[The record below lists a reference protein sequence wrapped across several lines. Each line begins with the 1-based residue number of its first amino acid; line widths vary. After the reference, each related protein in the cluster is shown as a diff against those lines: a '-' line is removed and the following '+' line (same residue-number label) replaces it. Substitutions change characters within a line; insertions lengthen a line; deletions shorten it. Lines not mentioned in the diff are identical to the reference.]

1 MEEKILDFIMEYAQ
15 KNEGIPFQV
24 IEENFNIVMD
34 DKLKD
39 IISDAIWDRDNV
51 SDVIIESDRY
61 GNEIKNSGYEEN
73 AYAAFSFFISLPK

>member
-15 KNEGIPFQV
+15 KNEGDPFQV

-51 SDVIIESDRY
+51 SDVITESDRY
-61 GNEIKNSGYEEN
+61 VITCFED
-73 AYAAFSFFISLPK
+73 

>member
-1 MEEKILDFIMEYAQ
+1 MEEKILDFI
-15 KNEGIPFQV
+15 
-24 IEENFNIVMD
+24 MD

-61 GNEIKNSGYEEN
+61 VITCFED
-73 AYAAFSFFISLPK
+73 

>member
-15 KNEGIPFQV
+15 ENEGGPLQV

-51 SDVIIESDRY
+51 SDVITESDRY
-61 GNEIKNSGYEEN
+61 VITCFED
-73 AYAAFSFFISLPK
+73 

>member
-1 MEEKILDFIMEYAQ
+1 MEEKILDFIMKYAQ
-15 KNEGIPFQV
+15 ENEGVPFQV

-51 SDVIIESDRY
+51 SDVIMENDRY
-61 GNEIKNSGYEEN
+61 VITC
-73 AYAAFSFFISLPK
+73 FVD

>member
-1 MEEKILDFIMEYAQ
+1 MEEKILDFIMKYAQ
-15 KNEGIPFQV
+15 ENEGVPFQV

-51 SDVIIESDRY
+51 SDVITESERY
-61 GNEIKNSGYEEN
+61 VITCFED
-73 AYAAFSFFISLPK
+73 

>member
-1 MEEKILDFIMEYAQ
+1 
-15 KNEGIPFQV
+15 
-24 IEENFNIVMD
+24 MD

-61 GNEIKNSGYEEN
+61 VITCFEDWYRAICDRYGNEIKKSGYEEN

>member
-1 MEEKILDFIMEYAQ
+1 M
-15 KNEGIPFQV
+15 

-51 SDVIIESDRY
+51 SDVITESELYVITCFED
-61 GNEIKNSGYEEN
+61 
-73 AYAAFSFFISLPK
+73 

>member
-15 KNEGIPFQV
+15 ENEGVPFQV

-61 GNEIKNSGYEEN
+61 GNEIKKSGYEEN

>member
-1 MEEKILDFIMEYAQ
+1 MEEKILDFIMEYVQ
-15 KNEGIPFQV
+15 ENEGVPFQV

-51 SDVIIESDRY
+51 SDVIMESERY
-61 GNEIKNSGYEEN
+61 VITCFED
-73 AYAAFSFFISLPK
+73 